1 MSHSSADDLPSSV
14 IAPRQGRSLATLNR
28 LLDAAENLL
37 NERSLEEITV
47 ADIVARA
54 GSSVGSFYAR
64 FPTKDALVV
73 ALLERFHRQMEV
85 VIVEMAESEEWTSGD
100 LAGRSRMYN
109 QNVVDVARRRRGLL
123 RLRLRRRVT
132 PGKIVLPDDK
142 ERSSELVDTL
152 RRLFAPVMH
161 EILHPDK
168 DQALAFALRIVDSV
182 VLNTILLDSTS
193 NSFGVIDDEELVNRL
208 VSVFM
213 GYLSGSSA

>member
-64 FPTKDALVV
+64 FPTKDALVI
-73 ALLERFHRQMEV
+73 ALLERFHRQMDLAV
-85 VIVEMAESEEWTSGD
+85 VELAESEEWTSGD
-100 LAGRSRMYN
+100 LAGRSRMYI
-109 QNVVDVARRRRGLL
+109 QNVVDVTRRRRGLL

-152 RRLFAPVMH
+152 RRLFVPVMH

-193 NSFGVIDDEELVNRL
+193 KSFGVIDDEELVSRL

-213 GYLSGSSA
+213 AYLRGS